1 MFVRPEKLNV
11 RDLLFPTRLS
21 SDLRNVR
28 GGRSRDASR
37 YGYSPKNFLPVIRM
51 PQLLGGLNAP
61 ANSLSGASPRN
72 RYIGLTRELPAVSSM
87 ASSPPSSCSHL
98 AVCRDSSIG
107 LPPRTPSAIA
117 SLAVTAIVF
126 APCVSTASRPARTRP
141 RATLARVSTET
152 PPPSSTQDGR

>member
-61 ANSLSGASPRN
+61 ANSLSGASPWN

-107 LPPRTPSAIA
+107 MPPRTPSVIV
-117 SLAVTAIVF
+117 SLAVTAIF
-126 APCVSTASRPARTRP
+126 LAPFVSTAARTARTRP
-141 RATLARVSTET
+141 RATLDRFPSA
-152 PPPSSTQDGR
+152 PPNSSRSEERR